1 MPIQNSTSGCYSNNV
16 LPPQLNIPVGAKTH
30 LFQLPRTSSASCSLY
45 QSTASISSE
54 NGNRSTSRKRSR
66 DGSVTS
72 SQATT
77 YSTTSI
83 WSPTL
88 TEQSSALLTPGMMSP
103 APLVNT
109 QYVLAT
115 GLDTPV
121 AGFTSSVDAS
131 DDFMTPPHLASTGGR
146 GWESHTGIDS
156 GSYFPPQSTALA
168 REANGRPR
176 LPSTQPTRGSWGKT
190 VYSVVG
196 AASRLWSFCTMN
208 AFQGFYAGGGQGYQI
223 CTSSGF
229 SNGEWRASN
238 KDEERKRV
246 SRLEREMS
254 SIPGCF
260 PEEDFIPD
268 YMSQTHTTTPRP
280 AKKIQRQKGIGDPY
294 AGWIMVDS
302 TPTSRESSLT
312 RTSTRKIPSMVSP
325 GRRPASKAGRRVILP
340 ASRPSQTSYA
350 GSPAMRPDRPASTA
364 SARSPTTTPQPTSP
378 VSLEV
383 QRHAARLRRQ
393 KTEEDANLNRF
404 NQQLKAMIKEG
415 KEALGTKFE
424 VEEVDGMIDEGY
436 AEGEY
441 IDVIEKW

>member
-1 MPIQNSTSGCYSNNV
+1 MPIQASTTGCF
-16 LPPQLNIPVGAKTH
+16 PPQLNIPVGAKTH
-30 LFQLPRTSSASCSLY
+30 LFQLPRTPSASCSLY
-45 QSTASISSE
+45 QSTSSISGE

-66 DGSVTS
+66 HGSVTS
-72 SQATT
+72 SQTT
-77 YSTTSI
+77 TCSTKSI
-83 WSPTL
+83 WLPTS
-88 TEQSSALLTPGMMSP
+88 TEQSLASLTPGMMSP

-109 QYVLAT
+109 QYALAT
-115 GLDTPV
+115 GLDSPM
-121 AGFTSSVDAS
+121 AGFMSSVDAS
-131 DDFMTPPHLASTGGR
+131 DDFMTPPHFASTGGR
-146 GWESHTGIDS
+146 GWDSHAGTDS
-156 GSYFPPQSTALA
+156 ESYFPPQSSALA

-176 LPSTQPTRGSWGKT
+176 LPPTQPKRGSWGKT

-208 AFQGFYAGGGQGYQI
+208 AFQGFYAGGGQGYQM
-223 CTSSGF
+223 CTSSAF
-229 SNGEWRASN
+229 SSGEWSAFN
-238 KDEERKRV
+238 KDEERERV

-254 SIPGCF
+254 SVPGCF

-268 YMSQTHTTTPRP
+268 YMSQTHTTPPRP
-280 AKKIQRQKGIGDPY
+280 AKKIQRQKGIGNTC
-294 AGWIMVDS
+294 ASWIMVDS
-302 TPTSRESSLT
+302 TPISRESSPT
-312 RTSTRKIPSMVSP
+312 RTSNRKTPSVASS

-350 GSPAMRPDRPASTA
+350 GSPALRLDRPASTA
-364 SARSPTTTPQPTSP
+364 LARSPATTPLYTSP
-378 VSLEV
+378 ASLEV

-441 IDVIEKW
+441 IDDIEKW